1 MLKRGISVVVGGKRK
16 EASKEKKQG
25 TDYISEE
32 YAVRN
37 GKMRDI
43 IFRLGCGEPSVDGF
57 ATVENHLFPV
67 WLGPGGYVE
76 NSLAAQWGEV
86 ELLWLNP
93 PYSKLEETIQK
104 VIKEKVRA
112 VMVLP
117 DWRSESWWKKIQ
129 EYVVKKYFYP
139 KGTKMFELGGREVEG
154 VRWGVWA
161 YLVDCKGG
169 QEKRKRQQQQEE
181 KMMPFDREIGKEEWD
196 EEKVRT
202 SSARRRWRRKRPAGA
217 QTVQQGL
224 EPAES

>member
-1 MLKRGISVVVGGKRK
+1 
-16 EASKEKKQG
+16 
-25 TDYISEE
+25 
-32 YAVRN
+32 
-37 GKMRDI
+37 
-43 IFRLGCGEPSVDGF
+43 
-57 ATVENHLFPV
+57 
-67 WLGPGGYVE
+67 
-76 NSLAAQWGEV
+76 
-86 ELLWLNP
+86 
-93 PYSKLEETIQK
+93 
-104 VIKEKVRA
+104 
-112 VMVLP
+112 
-117 DWRSESWWKKIQ
+117 
-129 EYVVKKYFYP
+129 
-139 KGTKMFELGGREVEG
+139 MFELKGREVEG